1 MQLQSFSQDLD
12 DDADINAEEVSVDAN
27 ELEDYIFDVEE
38 DEKEAEEV
46 QYEGVEDDENGLYSE
61 NEDNEIAPSRI
72 LRVW

>member
-1 MQLQSFSQDLD
+1 MQLQCFSQDLD